1 MFTTALW
8 WVASSWGAQ
17 TAPLC
22 SELWSSNSERCQTHK
37 HSHTAT
43 SCKTFGGGKVWGW
56 QAAYCNRFFDF
67 GAIWP
72 LQHKSPIPKSD
83 RVPNSFWLR
92 GHLAITAQV
101 PDSKFWQSSNR
112 LRLFQQFIPR
122 GYKGHMEF
130 NLLKHLSKHVAQ
142 KFGNCSRPK
151 TTMVTKSIFHVLHL
165 LIDGVQWPHDHFQVL
180 WKDLRPSVKKK
191 N

>member
-56 QAAYCNRFFDF
+56 QAAYCNRFSTSGPFGHYSTSPLFQNPTEYQTVFDF
-67 GAIWP
+67 AAIWP
-72 LQHKSPIPKSD
+72 LQHKSPIPNSD
-83 RVPNSFWLR
+83 RVVIGFGYSNSLFPEGTR
-92 GHLAITAQV
+92 GT
-101 PDSKFWQSSNR
+101 WSS
-112 LRLFQQFIPR
+112 I
-122 GYKGHMEF
+122 
-130 NLLKHLSKHVAQ
+130 
-142 KFGNCSRPK
+142 C
-151 TTMVTKSIFHVLHL
+151 
-165 LIDGVQWPHDHFQVL
+165 
-180 WKDLRPSVKKK
+180 
-191 N
+191 